1 MTRTL
6 AKRIGKLEAIGK
18 PVVRVPC
25 VLHVGRNE
33 TGEEARARF
42 AATYPDALRNHRLLV
57 VPARDRGAADDA
69 DFDVRFNEQQTKLIA
84 AARSENRKVAQ
95 CSDNHC

>member
-6 AKRIGKLEAIGK
+6 AKRIGKLEAIGR

-33 TGEEARARF
+33 TGDEARARF
-42 AATYPDALRNHRLLV
+42 AATYPDAPRNHRLLV
-57 VPARDRGAADDA
+57 VPARDRSADDA
-69 DFDVRFNEQQTKLIA
+69 DFDVRFKEQQTKLIA
-84 AARSENRKVAQ
+84 EARSENRKVAQ